1 MGFRSLRK
9 QLPPPVPSE
18 QPARK
23 WSTSCFSPPYRKA
36 RLPQP
41 MCVFNQPLRLT
52 LPSQLPVSRV
62 LSAPIGDSLGL
73 SAWRAMPM
81 PKPLPPFRSRCSGCR
96 LSWLL
101 SSIYQPSDGDH
112 GSSHGGRLQQC
123 VALESGHVICML
135 RHDTHH
141 QYIPGYAIEDQLPM
155 VENWLRGRR
164 DSSWSGRS
172 SIDAKIAV
180 DFDITDDQARVA
192 ESRVSV

>member
-36 RLPQP
+36 RLLQP

-81 PKPLPPFRSRCSGCR
+81 PKPLPLFRSRCSGCR

-101 SSIYQPSDGDH
+101 SSIYQPSEIMGH
-112 GSSHGGRLQQC
+112 PTEVVYSSAWLWNLGMSSACYAMTPITSTFPETPSKTICPWWRTGCEVGVTPAGLGGPPSTRK
-123 VALESGHVICML
+123 
-135 RHDTHH
+135 
-141 QYIPGYAIEDQLPM
+141 LP
-155 VENWLRGRR
+155 
-164 DSSWSGRS
+164 
-172 SIDAKIAV
+172 
-180 DFDITDDQARVA
+180 
-192 ESRVSV
+192 